1 MNIPEIKA
9 QLEAITYDALHYDT
23 ESREH
28 QWRTQELKVIER
40 DGVLVISSPGHTVLD
55 NNREAELSEIGD
67 YCGNG
72 FPYLDPRIE
81 AIAEQHSCHWEW
93 IHWGEIALVTN

>member
-28 QWRTQELKVIER
+28 QWRTQGLKVLER

-55 NNREAELSEIGD
+55 NSSEEELSEMGEF
-67 YCGNG
+67 CGNPC
-72 FPYLDPRIE
+72 PYIDPRIE
-81 AIAEQHSCHWEW
+81 AIAKQHGCHWEW
-93 IHWGEIALVTN
+93 KHWGEIALVEN

>member
-23 ESREH
+23 DIREH
-28 QWRTQELKVIER
+28 QWRTQGLKVIER
-40 DGVLVISSPGHTVLD
+40 DGVLIISSPGHTVLD
-55 NNREAELSEIGD
+55 NSREF
-67 YCGNG
+67 CGNPC
-72 FPYLDPRIE
+72 PYIDPRIE

-93 IHWGEIALVTN
+93 KHWSEIALVKN